1 MVRKKKHLKNFFI
14 FTFVLEFLIGL
25 PNIPTERLSF
35 NLSGH
40 VLTQPYY
47 RNTDLDSVSSS
58 VRYAVVSIHG
68 DGRNADE
75 HYNIISSMAS
85 SIGILD
91 STIVI
96 APLFLRQEDIIQYNL
111 DSTVLY
117 WPDADWNAG
126 DLSRDTQVNP
136 RPSRISSFSSID
148 TIYHRL
154 VDNNPNLEKVI
165 LTGHSAG
172 SQMVVRYAAG
182 GRAAKNILENHDID
196 FVYVS
201 TNTPSFLYLDDNRV
215 VDENSSPFEFGQSDC
230 YNANYYKYG
239 LYNLNNYMEE
249 TGSQNI
255 IDQHLGNP
263 VTYLVGQYDYSGGT
277 NNCAR
282 MTQGS
287 NILMRSHVFF
297 SYLGYFYGD
306 TVYNFHKLAQIPNV
320 SHDFNSIIDTD
331 CGIHALFGTGECEL
345 YLNGPDQFNFFP
357 VSNAGTDQNVFT
369 GDLVFLDGSQSTDQD
384 GTIES
389 FLWRQVE
396 GEAVVL
402 FDSTQINCSFIAPL
416 QTTEIKISLTV
427 VDNEGLGGKDTTS
440 IFVVENQSPV
450 SMAGQ
455 DQSVVPGAI
464 VILDGSQSNDL
475 DGSISTYLWQQIS
488 GNIDVDLFSFDQAI
502 ATFYAPEQS
511 AELEFA
517 LTVTD
522 SLGLSGTDTVQVRV
536 VSLSTNSQVF
546 KNNEEIITITPNPF
560 NGQTKINFKTIKK
573 GNNKIFLFD
582 IRGKRL
588 RTWRLNGLTSGSVRW
603 DGKDQYGLDL
613 MSGLYF
619 VAFQTPGKTQIKK
632 ITYLK

>member
-1 MVRKKKHLKNFFI
+1 MTNKTICIKKTII
-14 FTFVLEFLIGL
+14 FVFVFEFLIGL
-25 PNIPTERLSF
+25 PNIPPDRLSF
-35 NLSGH
+35 NLGGH

-47 RNTDLDSVSSS
+47 TNRDLDSVS
-58 VRYAVVSIHG
+58 VNIKYAVISIHG

-75 HYNIISSMAS
+75 HYNIISAMAS
-85 SIGILD
+85 SIGISD
-91 STIVI
+91 STVVI
-96 APLFLRQEDIIQYNL
+96 APLFLKQEDIIQYNL

-136 RPSRISSFSSID
+136 RPSRISSFSSLD
-148 TIYHRL
+148 TIYHKL
-154 VDNNPNLEKVI
+154 VDNNLNLEKII

-215 VDENSSPFEFGQSDC
+215 DDENSSPFEFGPSDC
-230 YNANYYKYG
+230 YNADYYKYG

-249 TGSQNI
+249 TGPQNI
-255 IDQHLGNP
+255 IDQYLSNS

-287 NILMRSHVFF
+287 NILMRSHIFF

-306 TVYNFHKLAQIPNV
+306 TVYSFHRLAQVPNV
-320 SHDFNSIIDTD
+320 SHDFNSVVDTD
-331 CGIHALFGTGECEL
+331 CGTHALFGTGECEL

-357 VSNAGTDQNVFT
+357 VSNAGTDQSVFM

-389 FLWRQVE
+389 VLWRQVE
-396 GEAVVL
+396 GDVVVL
-402 FDSTQINCSFIAPL
+402 FDSTQINCSFTAPL

-427 VDNEGLGGKDTTS
+427 TDNEGLEGKDTT
-440 IFVVENQSPV
+440 IVLVVENQSPI
-450 SMAGQ
+450 SIAGQ
-455 DQSVVPGAI
+455 DQSVEPGVI
-464 VILDGSQSNDL
+464 VILDGSLSNDP

-488 GNIDVDLFSFDQAI
+488 GDIDVDLFSFDQSV
-502 ATFYAPEQS
+502 ATFYAPDQGATLGFS
-511 AELEFA
+511 
-517 LTVTD
+517 LTVSD
-522 SLGLSGTDTVQVRV
+522 SLGLSNTDTVQVAV
-536 VSLSTNSQVF
+536 VSLSTTDQVF
-546 KNNEEIITITPNPF
+546 NGSGTITITPNPF
-560 NGQTKINFKTIKK
+560 NGYAKINFQTTKK
-573 GNNKIFLFD
+573 GNSKIFLFD
-582 IRGKRL
+582 IRGKQL
-588 RTWRLNGLTSGSVRW
+588 RVWRFNNLISGSVRW

-619 VAFQTPGKTQIKK
+619 VAFQTLGKTQIKK